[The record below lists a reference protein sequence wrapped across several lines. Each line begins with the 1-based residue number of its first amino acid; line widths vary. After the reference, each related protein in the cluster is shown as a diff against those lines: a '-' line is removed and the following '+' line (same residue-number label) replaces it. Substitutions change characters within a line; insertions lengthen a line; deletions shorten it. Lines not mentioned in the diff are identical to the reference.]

1 MGKCLS
7 SGCDGVTETQT
18 EKNNAWLA
26 RWAEWFGD
34 EFDQLAVGISKV
46 AGVDLTTAAL
56 KKITLVVLNKIEGE
70 LTTGLGLLDEIA
82 GFHYVF
88 LGVAPWW

>member
-26 RWAEWFGD
+26 GGAERFGD
-34 EFDQLAVGISKV
+34 EFDQLAVGVSKV
-46 AGVDLTTAAL
+46 AGIDLAAAAL
-56 KKITLVVLNKIEGE
+56 KKVASIVLDEIKGD
-70 LTTGLGLLDEIA
+70 LTIGLGFLEEIA
-82 GFHYVF
+82 GFH
-88 LGVAPWW
+88 

>member
-1 MGKCLS
+1 MLGKCLS

-26 RWAEWFGD
+26 GGAEWFGD
-34 EFDQLAVGISKV
+34 EFDQLAVRVSKV
-46 AGVDLTTAAL
+46 AGIDLAAAAL
-56 KKITLVVLNKIEGE
+56 KKVTPVMLNKIDGE

-82 GFHYVF
+82 GFH
-88 LGVAPWW
+88 

>member
-26 RWAEWFGD
+26 RRAEWFGD

-46 AGVDLTTAAL
+46 AGVDLAAAAL
-56 KKITLVVLNKIEGE
+56 KKVAPVVLNEIEGK
-70 LTTGLGLLDEIA
+70 LSTGLGLLDKIA
-82 GFHYVF
+82 GFH
-88 LGVAPWW
+88 